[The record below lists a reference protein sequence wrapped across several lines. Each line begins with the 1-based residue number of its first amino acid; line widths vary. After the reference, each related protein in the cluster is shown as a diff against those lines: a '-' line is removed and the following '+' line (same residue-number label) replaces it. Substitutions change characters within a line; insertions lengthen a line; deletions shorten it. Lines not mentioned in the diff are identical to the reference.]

1 MVQAWTYNQLIKV
14 RQYRPELVD
23 QVIEELLNRK
33 AELRWLVVVGAYLD
47 EEINLGKAAEL
58 LGLHRL
64 ELQEQFRAQGI
75 PLRIGVD
82 TLEEAQAEIAAIT
95 QWNIAAE
102 PLAAPP
108 MPASNSN
115 T

>member
-1 MVQAWTYNQLIKV
+1 MMVQAWTYNQLIKL

-23 QVIEELLNRK
+23 HVIEELLNQE

-58 LGLHRL
+58 LGVHRL
-64 ELQEQFRAQGI
+64 ELQDQFRAQGI

-82 TLEEAQAEIAAIT
+82 TIEDAHAEMAAIAR
-95 QWNIAAE
+95 WNTAAE
-102 PLAAPP
+102 PYPEK
-108 MPASNSN
+108 S
-115 T
+115 

>member
-14 RQYRPELVD
+14 RRYRPELVD
-23 QVIEELLNRK
+23 HVIEELLNK
-33 AELRWLVVVGAYLD
+33 EAEIRWLVVVGAYLD

-82 TLEEAQAEIAAIT
+82 TIDEAQAEMAAIA
-95 QWNIAAE
+95 QWNATAE
-102 PLAAPP
+102 PSLEQR
-108 MPASNSN
+108 
-115 T
+115 